1 MRKKMLKDVSFK
13 VEAGSF
19 VGICGERGA
28 GKTTMF
34 KLLLRLYD
42 PEGGE
47 VLVGGRN
54 VKEYNPVWL
63 RSQIGLSKQ
72 DPAIFTDYGQFSTLR
87 ANLMYGSEALLKKL
101 GSPEQIDKHISSI
114 LKMLNCLEHFTGRSY
129 PQGLDT
135 KLVRDRLSGGEKR
148 SVANCRAMVSSP
160 PIMLLDEF
168 TAGLDAKNERVVTEA
183 LVANRPAGQTVLAVA
198 QTLSTVRQADK
209 IIFCGSDGTIKE
221 QGTWDELVALDGGF
235 AEFVK
240 IQGVSGMA
248 AAAPASTDASATTPS
263 SVGGVGADAGA
274 GAAPDVLDRGRAGGR
289 RKTGAAPDTLTKA
302 MALSNHGTIALER
315 WKSAGIKLRS
325 VHRLVQIAE
334 QHDVASKMTDVQGAI
349 KTLMRAARD
358 DNLPPQQLALLVRG
372 CDSLLHTVKVN
383 DALRPSKTSSIQ
395 QQIASRLFD
404 RASSA
409 ARLTGVGRTESAPT
423 DESGTGTPPLQDEH
437 NESMGPQNPIGRAM
451 STAY

>member
-1 MRKKMLKDVSFK
+1 MLKDVSFK

-240 IQGVSGMA
+240 IQGVIGMA
-248 AAAPASTDASATTPS
+248 AAAPASTDASATTPA
-263 SVGGVGADAGA
+263 SVGDVGADAGA
-274 GAAPDVLDRGRAGGR
+274 
-289 RKTGAAPDTLTKA
+289 GAAPDTLTKA

-325 VHRLVQIAE
+325 VHRLVRIAE

-383 DALRPSKTSSIQ
+383 DTLRPSKTSSIQ
-395 QQIASRLFD
+395 QQTASRLFD

-409 ARLTGVGRTESAPT
+409 ARLTGVGRTKSAPT
-423 DESGTGTPPLQDEH
+423 EESGTGTPPLQDEH

>member
-47 VLVGGRN
+47 VVVGGRN

-72 DPAIFTDYGQFSTLR
+72 DPAIFTDYGHFATLR

-135 KLVRDRLSGGEKR
+135 KLIRDRLSGGEKR

-168 TAGLDAKNERVVTEA
+168 TAGLDAKNERIVTEA

-248 AAAPASTDASATTPS
+248 AAPPASTDASTTPLA
-263 SVGGVGADAGA
+263 SVGDAGA
-274 GAAPDVLDRGRAGGR
+274 NTGA
-289 RKTGAAPDTLTKA
+289 GAAPDTLTKA
-302 MALSNHGTIALER
+302 VALSNHGTIALER

-334 QHDVASKMTDVQGAI
+334 QHDAASKMTDVQGAI

-383 DALRPSKTSSIQ
+383 DALRPSKTSAIQ
-395 QQIASRLFD
+395 QQLASRLFD

-409 ARLTGVGRTESAPT
+409 ARLTSLGRTESAPT

-437 NESMGPQNPIGRAM
+437 NESMGPRNPIGRAM
-451 STAY
+451 STAN